1 VRLALLL
8 LALVVACGHR
18 FDPQQA
24 ATLEASV
31 VAVGAA
37 APDAPV
43 TRPSGGGTTLAAAIG
58 GHAQTIVVFY
68 RGFF

>member
-1 VRLALLL
+1 MRLALLV
-8 LALVVACGHR
+8 LVVACGHR

-43 TRPSGGGTTLAAAIG
+43 TGPSGGGTTLAVAMG
-58 GHAQTIVVFY
+58 GHPQTIVVFY